1 MSMRT
6 TNPYILGSFVRGI
19 VSRYATYFLLVLI
32 IVAVSAVT
40 VFKAEAD
47 VAIFHSDTYLEKGFE
62 IAHEESG
69 EKYVQYEHSWSDFK
83 GSIPEGTFANSI
95 TLHLSWS
102 LVTRSIVDVE
112 VSAAAKDAESPEGIG
127 VVQVETSAS
136 EQILVD
142 ETVDIVVDNEVE
154 PEIGETTLPE
164 TEVSSV
170 SPDET
175 ISPELAPEPDLVP
188 VLIEPLETESVP
200 ASEDPVEEDVPSE
213 TEGFE
218 PVSLN
223 AVFLLA
229 QTVVEEPIPVSLPS
243 EATSLAEVIIAES
256 ISTTSG
262 FVSHDIATM
271 SSSTDFFEVRYT
283 IDGNTWSELGKI
295 GFDGSHEMTFDLSS
309 LGVEALQNLQIEVR
323 YTVPAESEKKILI
336 NSLQLHVGYDVLPTE
351 ITVEPVPFDE
361 RTPNFEV
368 SAIKADVQSENIR
381 ATVLERGGTIEF
393 WYSVTDAVSGEIQ
406 WDKILGGGPIDVNVP
421 IAIKKRTIFWLDQ
434 NQQTLYG
441 FSVDEKSIFAAAFQ
455 DPEHKV
461 FRLPFVDER
470 EKDWEASFN
479 TEQNILE
486 FYKVRTE

>member
-1 MSMRT
+1 MRT
-6 TNPYILGSFVRGI
+6 TNPHVLGRFVHG
-19 VSRYATYFLLVLI
+19 VAFRYATYFLLVLTI
-32 IVAVSAVT
+32 ISVSAVT
-40 VFKAEAD
+40 VFRAEAD
-47 VAIFHSDTYLEKGFE
+47 VAIFHSDTYLEKGVE

-69 EKYVQYEHSWSDFK
+69 EKYIQYEHSWSDFK
-83 GSIPEGTFANSI
+83 GTIPEGTFANNI

-102 LVTRSIVDVE
+102 LVTRSLVDVE
-112 VSAAAKDAESPEGIG
+112 VSATEENGESPEGLG
-127 VVQVETSAS
+127 VVQIEGLPT
-136 EQILVD
+136 EQVLSDEVTQVVVD
-142 ETVDIVVDNEVE
+142 EAVEGSVSNEE
-154 PEIGETTLPE
+154 LLPE
-164 TEVSSV
+164 EEVPFSSV
-170 SPDET
+170 EESVV
-175 ISPELAPEPDLVP
+175 PEVAPEPDQTPVP
-188 VLIEPLETESVP
+188 TDTPDADIIPV
-200 ASEDPVEEDVPSE
+200 EDVPVEEGETPD

-223 AVFLLA
+223 VFFQLA
-229 QTVVEEPIPVSLPS
+229 QAQVEELIPD
-243 EATSLAEVIIAES
+243 EATSTSEIIIADS
-256 ISTTSG
+256 VSTTSG
-262 FVSHDIATM
+262 FVSHDIATT

-336 NSLQLHVGYDVLPTE
+336 DSLELHVGYDVLPIE
-351 ITVEPVPFDE
+351 VIEEPVPFDE

-393 WYSVTDAVSGEIQ
+393 WYSVTDTASGEVL
-406 WDKILGGGPIDVNVP
+406 WDKILGGGPVDVNVP

-461 FRLPFVDER
+461 FLLPFVDER

-479 TEQNILE
+479 TEQNVLE